1 MKRSFA
7 SCQILI
13 LASSLPTH
21 SFTLPS
27 HHQEVTHPQICTA
40 CPTFKLLLKAE
51 FVGICSMSLAFL
63 PSLPSLPPS
72 IFTYHLPANLHGLPE
87 VQAAEGRVR
96 RDLQQPCGVH

>member
-1 MKRSFA
+1 MSAHRIDETFA

-40 CPTFKLLLKAE
+40 CPRFKLLKAG
-51 FVGICSMSLAFL
+51 FVGICSSRVAYTKSSFSNPFL
-63 PSLPSLPPS
+63 SLPN
-72 IFTYHLPANLHGLPE
+72 I
-87 VQAAEGRVR
+87 
-96 RDLQQPCGVH
+96 